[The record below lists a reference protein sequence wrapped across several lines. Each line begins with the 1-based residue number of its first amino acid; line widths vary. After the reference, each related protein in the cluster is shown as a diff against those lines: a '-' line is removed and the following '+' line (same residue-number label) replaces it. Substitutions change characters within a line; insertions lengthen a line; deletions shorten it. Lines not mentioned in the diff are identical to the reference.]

1 MTHANSFARA
11 AAPRTRSGKQHRQN
25 HLLSPRAALPGKAS
39 QALRA
44 LKALRRELAPAPFP
58 LGDSSADSCGEARR
72 FRPSG
77 RRAPALARLAK
88 ALGGR
93 CAASA
98 CSAFLL
104 LLALSRA
111 ASASIPDLS
120 DATASGLSPE
130 HEWGCKVLLCLAD
143 PRGPKAEPECRPPI
157 DRLYEELRSRHPH
170 FPTCPM
176 AGDGNYAQPLLD
188 PFDPCS
194 LAGDG
199 LEDAPEGYVAEG
211 RRIELRPGRYRTE
224 ITKAPRMNTAGRDRG
239 TESTFVTKAC
249 VKDPQGVYRWSEGWG
264 DSEVGHTA
272 RLFGTVLWLE
282 PQGSRAIDVFIDGT
296 LWRRV
301 RY

>member
-25 HLLSPRAALPGKAS
+25 SNLLRQAALRGEALKPHSAP
-39 QALRA
+39 QALTA
-44 LKALRRELAPAPFP
+44 LTALRQEPTSSLPRFDRLFAPTPRCA
-58 LGDSSADSCGEARR
+58 DRRSAAG
-72 FRPSG
+72 
-77 RRAPALARLAK
+77 PAGLARAFRTT
-88 ALGGR
+88 ALLP
-93 CAASA
+93 A
-98 CSAFLL
+98 LL

-111 ASASIPDLS
+111 ACASVPEPS

-143 PRGPKAEPECRPPI
+143 PRGPKTEPECRPPI

-176 AGDGNYAQPLLD
+176 AGDGNYARALLD

-194 LAGDG
+194 LAGEG
-199 LEDAPEGYVAEG
+199 LTDAPEGYVAEG
-211 RRIELRPGRYRTE
+211 RRVEVRPGRYRTE
-224 ITKAPRMNTAGRDRG
+224 ITKSPRMNTAGRDRG
-239 TESTFVTKAC
+239 DDSTFATKAC
-249 VKDPQGVYRWSEGWG
+249 VKDPQGIYRWSEGWG
-264 DSEVGHTA
+264 DSAVDHTA
-272 RLFGTVLWLE
+272 RLYGTVLWLE

>member
-25 HLLSPRAALPGKAS
+25 SSLHG
-39 QALRA
+39 QTALRGEA
-44 LKALRRELAPAPFP
+44 LKPLKALRQEPTSRLPRFDWPFAATPRCTDRRSATGPAGLARAF
-58 LGDSSADSCGEARR
+58 A
-72 FRPSG
+72 
-77 RRAPALARLAK
+77 APALLP
-88 ALGGR
+88 AL
-93 CAASA
+93 
-98 CSAFLL
+98 FL

-111 ASASIPDLS
+111 AYASVPDLS
-120 DATASGLSPE
+120 DATATGLSPE

-143 PRGPKAEPECRPPI
+143 PQGPKTEPECRPPI

-194 LAGDG
+194 LAGEG
-199 LEDAPEGYVAEG
+199 LTDAPEGYVAEG
-211 RRIELRPGRYRTE
+211 RRVEFRPGRYRTE
-224 ITKAPRMNTAGRDRG
+224 ITKSPRMNTAGRNSGDA
-239 TESTFVTKAC
+239 SSFATKAC
-249 VKDPQGVYRWSEGWG
+249 VKDPQGTYRWSEGWG
-264 DSEVGHTA
+264 DSEVDRTA
-272 RLFGTVLWLE
+272 RLYGTVLWLE

>member
-25 HLLSPRAALPGKAS
+25 HLNGHLRGHFRAFPRARRT
-39 QALRA
+39 QALKPSRA
-44 LKALRRELAPAPFP
+44 L
-58 LGDSSADSCGEARR
+58 GHEAA
-72 FRPSG
+72 S
-77 RRAPALARLAK
+77 RRAAPGSAGLARAF
-88 ALGGR
+88 
-93 CAASA
+93 AAP
-98 CSAFLL
+98 AFLL

-111 ASASIPDLS
+111 ASASVPDLS
-120 DATASGLSPE
+120 QATASGLSPE

-143 PRGPKAEPECRPPI
+143 PRGPKTEPECRPPI

-176 AGDGNYAQPLLD
+176 AGDGNYARPLLD
-188 PFDPCS
+188 PFDPCP

-199 LEDAPEGYVAEG
+199 LTEAPEGYVAEG
-211 RRIELRPGRYRTE
+211 RRIEIRPGRYRTE
-224 ITKAPRMNTAGRDRG
+224 ITKPPRMNTAGRERG
-239 TESTFVTKAC
+239 DDSSFATKAC
-249 VKDPQGVYRWSEGWG
+249 VKDPQGAYRWSEGWG
-264 DSEVGHTA
+264 DSEVEHSA

-282 PQGSRAIDVFIDGT
+282 PQGSRAIDVFIDGA